1 MSADAGAPSTILVA
15 TSGTTLLARI
25 DASSMSSSSVALAAS
40 GPAMTWLSPEAVTIS
55 RRDPDSRA
63 WSAAHSKARRAPS
76 EPSTPTT
83 IRCAWPESAVLTAGS
98 LALAASPLT
107 AGPGPPS
114 ASSTPTTLRSL
125 GPPDQAG
132 RADGPD
138 TRIQGPKGR
147 GEPLRLP
154 DVRFSRLSRTGHG
167 SGGGSV
173 QHPSGLPLSIANPPP
188 STAQSPTLRANE
200 LNLFDST
207 VVAVSSV
214 APAYS
219 LAATLALLFAA
230 VAYAGPAVIIVSFI
244 PVLFIAVAYFYLN
257 RRDPNCGACF
267 AWLSKLV
274 NPSVGW
280 FNGWVQVAASV
291 LFCVAAPLLAGSY
304 TLQFMHSVGW
314 ISSTTADSAWLTALL
329 GVLWLGFI
337 TFITIYGIRWTANA
351 QWVFLLIQY
360 VALLGISI

>member
-1 MSADAGAPSTILVA
+1 M
-15 TSGTTLLARI
+15 
-25 DASSMSSSSVALAAS
+25 
-40 GPAMTWLSPEAVTIS
+40 
-55 RRDPDSRA
+55 
-63 WSAAHSKARRAPS
+63 
-76 EPSTPTT
+76 
-83 IRCAWPESAVLTAGS
+83 
-98 LALAASPLT
+98 
-107 AGPGPPS
+107 
-114 ASSTPTTLRSL
+114 
-125 GPPDQAG
+125 
-132 RADGPD
+132 
-138 TRIQGPKGR
+138 
-147 GEPLRLP
+147 RLP

-360 VALLGISI
+360 VALLGISIWGIIKVVVEHPAGSTGFHRAWAREVEQGSLPPTTLAAPGHLYVVTYML